1 MQTTQPTYEA
11 PAVAVLGTL
20 YDLTL
25 QGGYF
30 LANAAASKPHKDCTG
45 PGVSCGKGS

>member
-1 MQTTQPTYEA
+1 MQTTQSTYEA

-30 LANAAASKPHKDCTG
+30 VINAAASKPHKPCAG
-45 PGVSCGKGS
+45 AGGSCGNGS